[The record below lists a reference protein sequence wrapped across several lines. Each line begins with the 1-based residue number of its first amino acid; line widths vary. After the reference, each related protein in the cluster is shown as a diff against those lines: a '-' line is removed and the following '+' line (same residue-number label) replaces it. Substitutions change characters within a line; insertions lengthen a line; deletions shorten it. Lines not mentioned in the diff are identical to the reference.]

1 MRFLVSTG
9 VLAPVSIG
17 DKAKSWLDL
26 VKEALTI
33 IRDLFLAILFIG
45 FLFFPK
51 YLNKALNN
59 AGITS
64 INGGVFQWQPK
75 VKQAA
80 SQNASA
86 AQDAADAAA
95 TLQDIKA
102 DLQTIAGSSS
112 SAATKQAISDASGK
126 IDGTLSSLDR
136 ANTTL
141 ASSYLTQQT
150 LLQSAGAGAGTAS
163 SPAPAAPAALEGWV
177 NVGKSDAAGQAWA
190 TPPQPKIDAASPAL
204 KAGQAIT
211 FTADVFVRADKPAGG
226 RFTQGTV
233 LGAVRA
239 GTTAQVLEV
248 AASHAKKGGEFVW
261 VKVHASPQ

>member
-1 MRFLVSTG
+1 MSTG
-9 VLAPVSIG
+9 VLAPLSIG

-26 VKEALTI
+26 FKEALTI

-51 YLNKALNN
+51 LLNKALTN

-75 VKQAA
+75 VQQAA

-86 AQDAADAAA
+86 AQDASEAAS
-95 TLQDIKA
+95 TLQDVKA
-102 DLQTIAGSSS
+102 DLQTIAGTSSS
-112 SAATKQAISDASGK
+112 SAATRQAIADASSK
-126 IDGTLSSLDR
+126 IDGTLSSLDK

-141 ASSYLTQQT
+141 ASSYLTQQS
-150 LLQSAGAGAGTAS
+150 LLQSAGAGTTS
-163 SPAPAAPAALEGWV
+163 SSEPAAGAPLEGWV

-190 TPPQPKIDAASPAL
+190 TPPQPKIDAASPYL
-204 KAGQAIT
+204 KSGQTIT
-211 FTADVFVRADKPAGG
+211 FTDDLFVRGDKPAGG
-226 RFTQGTV
+226 RFNQGTV

-248 AASHAKKGGEFVW
+248 EGSHAKKGGEFVW
-261 VKVHASPQ
+261 VKVRASQGKE

>member
-1 MRFLVSTG
+1 MRFPVSTG

-26 VKEALTI
+26 FKEALTI

-51 YLNKALNN
+51 HLNKALSN

-75 VKQAA
+75 VQQAA

-86 AQDAADAAA
+86 AQDASEAAS
-95 TLQDIKA
+95 TLQDVKA

-112 SAATKQAISDASGK
+112 SAATKQAIADASSK
-126 IDGTLSSLDR
+126 IDGTLSSLDK

-141 ASSYLTQQT
+141 ASSYLTQQS
-150 LLQSAGAGAGTAS
+150 LLQSVGASTTSAS
-163 SPAPAAPAALEGWV
+163 SPAPTAPLEGWV
-177 NVGKSDAAGQAWA
+177 NVGRSDAAGQAWA
-190 TPPQPKIDAASPAL
+190 TPPQPKIDAASPYL
-204 KAGQAIT
+204 KAGQTIT
-211 FTADVFVRADKPAGG
+211 FTDDLFVRGDKPTGG
-226 RFTQGTV
+226 RFNQGTV

-248 AASHAKKGGEFVW
+248 EGSHAKKGGEFVW
-261 VKVHASPQ
+261 VKVRAAQGKG

>member
-1 MRFLVSTG
+1 MSTG
-9 VLAPVSIG
+9 VLAPLTIG

-26 VKEALTI
+26 FKEALTI
-33 IRDLFLAILFIG
+33 IRDLFLAVLFIG

-51 YLNKALNN
+51 HLNKALSN

-86 AQDAADAAA
+86 AQDTSDAVS
-95 TLQDIKA
+95 TLQDVKA
-102 DLQTIAGSSS
+102 DLQTIAGTSP
-112 SAATKQAISDASGK
+112 SAATKQAITEATSK
-126 IDGTLSSLDR
+126 IDGTLNSLDK

-141 ASSYLTQQT
+141 ASSYLTQQS
-150 LLQSAGAGAGTAS
+150 LLQSAGTGTTS
-163 SPAPAAPAALEGWV
+163 SSEPAAPALEGWV
-177 NVGKSDAAGQAWA
+177 NVGRSDAKGQFWA
-190 TPPQPKIDAASPAL
+190 TPPQPKIDAGSPYL
-204 KAGQAIT
+204 KAGQTIT
-211 FTADVFVRADKPAGG
+211 FTSDLFVRGDKPAGG
-226 RFTQGTV
+226 HFNQGTM

-248 AASHAKKGGEFVW
+248 EGSHARKGGEFVW
-261 VKVHASPQ
+261 VKIRTSQGKE